1 VSKEIKIR
9 SIKLTS
15 LILETMDGVK
25 APRNFNRTTNVQII
39 NIKEKK
45 FEAKVSEHLSFEP
58 EGPFRLSME
67 LTGSFSTTSSFS
79 QEELEMKKE
88 EISIPILSVSSLIIA
103 FITEKVLSGPPL
115 IVPPFIDEDDEDDD
129 DSVSGEDE

>member
-1 VSKEIKIR
+1 MSKEIKIR

-39 NIKEKK
+39 NIKEK

-103 FITEKVLSGPPL
+103 FITRKVLSGPPL